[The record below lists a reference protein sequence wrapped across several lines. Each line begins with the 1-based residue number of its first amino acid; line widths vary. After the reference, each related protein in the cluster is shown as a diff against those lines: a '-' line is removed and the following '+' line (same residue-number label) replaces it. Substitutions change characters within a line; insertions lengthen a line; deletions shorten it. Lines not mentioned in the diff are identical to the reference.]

1 MGTGCRVLHGQVKFW
16 PAIKSRGVG
25 VLLGHAGVLWASGRP
40 LVCWAYSQ
48 WQKLL
53 NSARGGD
60 ITGPG
65 IYGNQSPCLIKL
77 GFPGGGGIGLE
88 HQLASRSWGSAPC
101 ISGARNLPSLAL
113 QDPSSRARSCRVGHS
128 STSPPAL
135 GNLPH
140 TSAFRGCSVTSD
152 LVRLENRV
160 GASWAGL
167 HPQD

>member
-1 MGTGCRVLHGQVKFW
+1 MGTGCRVLHGQVKVR
-16 PAIKSRGVG
+16 PSIESRGVG

-77 GFPGGGGIGLE
+77 GFPGGGGAGIGLE
-88 HQLASRSWGSAPC
+88 RQLASWLSGLCTVQFWGEEPSV
-101 ISGARNLPSLAL
+101 SGLAGSFL
-113 QDPSSRARSCRVGHS
+113 
-128 STSPPAL
+128 
-135 GNLPH
+135 
-140 TSAFRGCSVTSD
+140 
-152 LVRLENRV
+152 
-160 GASWAGL
+160 
-167 HPQD
+167 